1 MSPETLPAQNFNFK
15 NEENKIVEGAE
26 NKNVATLLNL
36 MARRPLTEK
45 E

>member
-1 MSPETLPAQNFNFK
+1 MPHETPPTQNFDFRNK
-15 NEENKIVEGAE
+15 ENKILEGAE
-26 NKNVATLLNL
+26 NKNVAAILGL